1 MRDIAQIAPQ
11 PGGFAGVQ
19 NLDPPVAEHR
29 RQPVAAVGHLPVQA
43 LDPQEGRAAPIYIL
57 DAATYEVVSTIRP
70 KEDLG
75 IELADHIHNTV
86 WYEHD
91 GTRYLIC
98 QAWNPGYYFVLEL
111 VE

>member
-1 MRDIAQIAPQ
+1 MKKIELVATLKDLYKNECNV
-11 PGGFAGVQ
+11 GS
-19 NLDPPVAEHR
+19 LD
-29 RQPVAAVGHLPVQA
+29 
-43 LDPQEGRAAPIYIL
+43 DPNEEKPAPIYIL
-57 DAATYEVVSTIRP
+57 DGKSYEVLSTIRP

-86 WYEHD
+86 WYKY
-91 GTRYLIC
+91 RNKLYLIC